1 MAAGPKRQSGG
12 KTARHPNCLF
22 PRLHSFGKGSPHLPE
37 ESLGASSGDTYDK
50 RPGFCG
56 RGFFFKREIYF
67 GAMPSTPM
75 ARKSEYFLPSLSHQ
89 GRTLSLKCFS
99 LAALLGY
106 WMMR

>member
-1 MAAGPKRQSGG
+1 MPMRRQPFIAMVRPLS
-12 KTARHPNCLF
+12 ALCLAVYQKNPAPILQKK
-22 PRLHSFGKGSPHLPE
+22 PRL
-37 ESLGASSGDTYDK
+37 
-50 RPGFCG
+50 CG

-89 GRTLSLKCFS
+89 GRTLSLKCLS